1 MKHGLISAMYDIYAA
16 QYEVHRT
23 QIDIYVKN
31 LTGVGEH
38 IDFKG
43 PIEAE
48 LKKMA
53 ELKDLMDAIES
64 L

>member
-1 MKHGLISAMYDIYAA
+1 MYDAYAA
-16 QYEVHRT
+16 QYEIHRA
-23 QIDIYVKN
+23 QIDIYLKSLV
-31 LTGVGEH
+31 GVGEH

-53 ELKDLMDAIES
+53 ELKDLMDAIEA